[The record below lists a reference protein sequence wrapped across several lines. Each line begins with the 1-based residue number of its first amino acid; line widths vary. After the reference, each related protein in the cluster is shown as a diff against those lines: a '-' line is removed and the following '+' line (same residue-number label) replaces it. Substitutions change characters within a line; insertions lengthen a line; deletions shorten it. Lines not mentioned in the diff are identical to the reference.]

1 MSNEKIFDRIFDDI
15 VNEAASIATENIGR
29 NMVEPEAVEFS
40 KEHEA
45 EMQRIFRKERKKW
58 VHRKAAEYLKR
69 VAIFLLIVMIVSGVA
84 VFSVEAWR
92 IKTLN
97 FILEMSQTHSEI
109 HFEEGNAKGDS
120 YTSDGIT
127 LAYIP
132 KGYKLEKKDIKN
144 DMGSLVFKGKEHYFV
159 FSVSDI
165 TNSIGIDTENASF
178 KKTTINGQEALFS
191 SNNNVNI
198 LVWHDEI
205 FSYTLSGT
213 VEENEILKIAKNIK
227 K

>member
-109 HFEEGNAKGDS
+109 NFEEGNAKGES